1 MEIYYDIS
9 RDIDYNY
16 SLLGSSHVNT
26 DTIDGAYS
34 RGNLKTSLG
43 FELIYPNGLTLSP
56 MYEQTFGIKGTTL
69 NGTTEIFIIKVS
81 RSKEADDNNFALN
94 FDPLNQNFV
103 DMSFKKNFGNFNLK
117 LDSNYSLFSKI
128 PDYGANLEV
137 SGTF

>member
-1 MEIYYDIS
+1 
-9 RDIDYNY
+9 
-16 SLLGSSHVNT
+16 
-26 DTIDGAYS
+26 
-34 RGNLKTSLG
+34 
-43 FELIYPNGLTLSP
+43 

-81 RSKEADDNNFALN
+81 RSKESDDNDFALN
-94 FDPLNQNFV
+94 FDPLNQNFI

-128 PDYGANLEV
+128 PDYGANIEV